1 MKCSTSMNSSD
12 REQKEKGKI
21 ILKVEGRQG
30 VTAEQSLRTQI
41 SLTFQMSLITVRVKF
56 ATDIIQK
63 REQCRSGE

>member
-1 MKCSTSMNSSD
+1 MNSSD

-30 VTAEQSLRTQI
+30 VTAEQSLRTQM
-41 SLTFQMSLITVRVKF
+41 SLTFQMPLITVRVKF

-63 REQCRSGE
+63 RAMQKWRMSSAKN